1 MRVFDWNGIIFNA
14 DRIVYI
20 QKIDLDSKPR
30 IKIML
35 TINES
40 VIFEFAEENERNE
53 KYKKLFSGMKR
64 L

>member
-53 KYKKLFSGMKR
+53 KYKELFNGMKR

>member
-1 MRVFDWNGIIFNA
+1 MRVFEWEGIIFNA

-20 QKIDLDSKPR
+20 QKIDLDSKPQ

-35 TINES
+35 TTNES

-53 KYKKLFSGMKR
+53 KYKELFSGMKS

>member
-53 KYKKLFSGMKR
+53 KYKELFSGMKR